1 MKYEKKFITTNDGV
15 RLELI
20 DVGEGPV
27 IVMIP
32 GGVGGPPEMYAPLIE
47 NLRRDHRVVSVGS
60 RGTGLSDR
68 ASWGYHVA
76 RHSRDI
82 YDVIVALDLHDVT
95 LFGYSGG
102 QDIVLSYYELFRNER
117 VSRLVLGDNPAANR
131 FFSDWPKEKILNSG
145 KYATPDEWYE
155 FCNMMPAAAAA
166 PSEMGDSEEPCDGE
180 LLKEMCVSHAG
191 QDWMNL
197 IPTIDIPSLIVRAKD
212 SNNGT
217 ERGARWMHHEAKGS
231 RLAIISGDHG
241 TAMLGTELADVIRD
255 FIATADARFE
265 ADRAAALADMA
276 PFDEP
281 FDENEDIKSCAR
293 ADLDLIAA
301 LYANGG
307 LSTDM
312 VENINAMQE
321 AAKEL
326 EE

>member
-15 RLELI
+15 KLELI

-32 GGVGGPPEMYAPLIE
+32 GGVGGPPEMYEPLIE
-47 NLRRDHRVVSVGS
+47 NLRKDHRVVSVGS

-68 ASWGYHVA
+68 ATWGFHVA

-82 YDVIVALDLHDVT
+82 YDAIVALDLCDVS

-117 VSRLVLGDNPAANR
+117 LSRLILGDNPPANQ
-131 FFSDWPKEKILNSG
+131 FFTDWPKEKILNSG
-145 KYATPDEWYE
+145 KYATPEEWYE
-155 FCNMMPAAAAA
+155 FCNMMGAAAAA
-166 PSEMGDSEEPCDGE
+166 PSEMGESDEPCDGE
-180 LLKEMCVSHAG
+180 LLKEMCVSHGG

-197 IPTIDIPSLIVRAKD
+197 LHTIDIPTLVIRASE

-217 ERGARWMHHEAKGS
+217 ERGARWMQHEIKGS
-231 RLAIISGDHG
+231 RLSIISGDHG
-241 TAMLGTELADVIRD
+241 TAMLGSELAECIRD
-255 FIATADARFE
+255 FVASSDNTFAE
-265 ADRAAALADMA
+265 DRANALKDTS
-276 PFDEP
+276 PYTEP
-281 FDENEDIKSCAR
+281 FDENEEIRSCAR
-293 ADLDLIAA
+293 ADLDLIAE
-301 LYANGG
+301 LYASGA

-321 AAKEL
+321 AAERIG
-326 EE
+326 